1 MEKKLGINHFDEET
15 YNLVCFSGVLKL
27 ENNQAFFAVNLK
39 YPKGITFEK
48 ILFQLEKA
56 AKKNQFLLKTDFH
69 YPIMYIN
76 PNSELITTLL
86 NIYQKH
92 THDFLT
98 APLCS
103 GGRTYTKC
111 APNLVPFGPVF
122 PNQKSLA
129 HQVDEYISIDKLITL
144 TAIYTEALYLLF
156 C

>member
-1 MEKKLGINHFDEET
+1 MDEKT
-15 YNLVCFSGVLKL
+15 TNLTCQSGFLIL
-27 ENNQAFFAVNLK
+27 EKQQAFFTLNLR

-69 YPIMYIN
+69 YHIMYIN
-76 PNSELITTLL
+76 PNSELITTLV

-103 GGRTYTKC
+103 GGRTYAKC

-129 HQVDEYISIDKLITL
+129 HQVDESISIDQLITL
-144 TAIYTEALYLLF
+144 TAIYTEVLYLLS
-156 C
+156 